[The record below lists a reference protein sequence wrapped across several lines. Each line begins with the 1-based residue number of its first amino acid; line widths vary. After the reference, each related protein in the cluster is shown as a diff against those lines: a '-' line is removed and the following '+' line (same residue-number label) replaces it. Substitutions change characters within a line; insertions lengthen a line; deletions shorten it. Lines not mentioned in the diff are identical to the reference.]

1 MLTGFTLA
9 GGGTTEE
16 RRKVNRM
23 LAGRQV
29 CQVEGRAV
37 REEV

>member
-23 LAGRQV
+23 L
-29 CQVEGRAV
+29 EGRAG